1 MSTTSTLMVT
11 ERADATRF
19 EAHLDGELVGFVDYI
34 VLPGKVIATHPEI
47 AEEHEGKGYGSQP
60 VVGMVDQLR
69 ADGRPLQP
77 LCPYVTDWL
86 PRHPEVADVID
97 RSTPH

>member
-1 MSTTSTLMVT
+1 MSNTSPLKVT
-11 ERADATRF
+11 ERADTTRF

-34 VLPGKVIATHPEI
+34 ALPGKIIATHTEI
-47 AEEHEGKGYGSQP
+47 AEEHEGKGYGSQL
-60 VVGMVDQLR
+60 VAGMVAQLR
-69 ADGRPLQP
+69 TDGRLLQP

-86 PRHPEVADVID
+86 RRHPEVADVID